1 MPKLRL
7 SGRKAA
13 LAGVSIAAATAA
25 VVAVAAPA
33 SASPNRLTTCNDT
46 VRVRSQPSEN
56 APVTGSCRSGEQV
69 TVDRTQNGYAHLVNK
84 QGWASMDYLN
94 LRRDGDTNSSYRDD
108 NSSYR
113 DDNSDSNNYDNHDRY
128 SNHNYRYNDRY
139 NDYNND
145 YYRHND
151 NGLLGGLGSN

>member
-46 VRVRSQPSEN
+46 VRVRSQPSES
-56 APVTGSCRSGEQV
+56 APVIGSCRSGEQV
-69 TVDRTQNGYAHLVNK
+69 TVDRTQNGFAHLVNK
-84 QGWASMDYLN
+84 QGWASMDFLN
-94 LRRDGDTNSSYRDD
+94 LRRDVNSSYR
-108 NSSYR
+108 NS
-113 DDNSDSNNYDNHDRY
+113 DNSDNSDYNDNNDNNDNNRYDN
-128 SNHNYRYNDRY
+128 NRY
-139 NDYNND
+139 NDYNDYND
-145 YYRHND
+145 GYRRHND
-151 NGLLGGLGSN
+151 NGLLGGLGN

>member
-46 VRVRSQPSEN
+46 VRVRSQPSES
-56 APVTGSCRSGEQV
+56 APVIGSCRSGEQV
-69 TVDRTQNGYAHLVNK
+69 TVDRTQNGFAHLVNK
-84 QGWASMDYLN
+84 QGWASMDFLN
-94 LRRDGDTNSSYRDD
+94 LRRDVNSSYR
-108 NSSYR
+108 NS
-113 DDNSDSNNYDNHDRY
+113 DNSDNSDYNDNNDNNRYDN
-128 SNHNYRYNDRY
+128 NRY
-139 NDYNND
+139 NDYNDYND
-145 YYRHND
+145 GYRRHND
-151 NGLLGGLGSN
+151 NGLLGGLGN

>member
-33 SASPNRLTTCNDT
+33 SAAPNQLTTCNDT
-46 VRVRSQPSEN
+46 VRVRSQPSQS

-94 LRRDGDTNSSYRDD
+94 MRRDGDSSSSYRDD
-108 NSSYR
+108 
-113 DDNSDSNNYDNHDRY
+113 SNNDDYDNNDRY
-128 SNHNYRYNDRY
+128 SNSRY

-145 YYRHND
+145 YYNDDDYGYRRHNND
-151 NGLLGGLGSN
+151 GLLGGLGGDN

>member
-46 VRVRSQPSEN
+46 VRVRSQPSET

-108 NSSYR
+108 NS
-113 DDNSDSNNYDNHDRY
+113 DNNDSDNNDYDNNDRYSSNNYR
-128 SNHNYRYNDRY
+128 SNDRY

-145 YYRHND
+145 DYYRRNND
-151 NGLLGGLGSN
+151 DGLLGGLGSN

>member
-46 VRVRSQPSEN
+46 VRVRSQPSES
-56 APVTGSCRSGEQV
+56 APVIGSCRSGEQV
-69 TVDRTQNGYAHLVNK
+69 TVDRTQNGFAHLVNK
-84 QGWASMDYLN
+84 QGWASMNFLN
-94 LRRDGDTNSSYRDD
+94 LRRDVNSSYRDD
-108 NSSYR
+108 NKDSSSSGSSDNNDY
-113 DDNSDSNNYDNHDRY
+113 DNSDRY
-128 SNHNYRYNDRY
+128 SNHDYKYNDRY
-139 NDYNND
+139 NDYNGD
-145 YYRHND
+145 YNYRRNSD
-151 NGLLGGLGSN
+151 GLLGGLGN

>member
-108 NSSYR
+108 NS
-113 DDNSDSNNYDNHDRY
+113 DNNDYDNNDRY
-128 SNHNYRYNDRY
+128 SNNNYRDNGRYNDRY
-139 NDYNND
+139 NDYNDD
-145 YYRHND
+145 YYRHNND
-151 NGLLGGLGSN
+151 DGLLGGLGSN